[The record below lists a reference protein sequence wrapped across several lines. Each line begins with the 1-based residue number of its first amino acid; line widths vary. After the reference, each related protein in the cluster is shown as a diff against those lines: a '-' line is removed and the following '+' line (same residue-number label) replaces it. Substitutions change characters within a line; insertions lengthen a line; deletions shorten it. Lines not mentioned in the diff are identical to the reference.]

1 MVESKTSNTN
11 AEQFITEHLDIWT
24 TAIEQK
30 SSSGRGSSKK
40 VSLHGIKKLRELI
53 LELAVRG
60 KLVPQDPNDVPASV
74 LLERIAAKK
83 AQLIKDKKIKK
94 PKALPEISEDEKP
107 FELPQGWEWCRLQD
121 SIDVRD
127 GTHDSPKDAN
137 GDETYPLVTSKD
149 FKDGSI
155 NFESARKISAE
166 DHFEISKRSHVEV
179 DDILFS
185 MIGGNIGNQVIVK
198 DIREF
203 SIKNVALFK
212 YYDKKITAPYYFKIY
227 TENLASVLQ
236 ESAKGGAQPFISLGA
251 LRKLVLALPPIE
263 EQYRVVAKVDEL
275 MGLCDALEAQTE
287 SSITAHQTLVE
298 VLLVALLKAPEQTA
312 TPEQATTQFQQNW
325 QRLSEHFDTLFTT
338 TASIDTLK
346 QTILQLA
353 VMGKLVPQS
362 PNDEPA
368 AKLLERIAAEKAQL
382 IKDKKIKKQKPLP
395 EITDEEKPLGLPQ
408 SWSICRLAELLPQF
422 QNGASSRGDKSG
434 REIIVL
440 RLADI
445 KNWEVCLKET
455 RLIQIEENSINR
467 YQLNKDDILI
477 IRVNGSADIVGRFI
491 ACKND
496 FDAIYC
502 DHFIRMRFPFKI
514 FTTEFIS
521 LLGSTDLIRKRIAEL
536 FVSTA
541 GQKTVNQTH
550 IGSLIVTV
558 PPLEEQQRIVTKV
571 DELISLCDQLKA
583 RLSDA
588 QTTKFHLTDAI
599 VSNVVG
605 LKVNNLE
612 EKVENNPMKITTQ
625 LSITDHYLDQVDG
638 VLASQIA
645 SEGGSADAKVIWNK
659 SKFDLPQFYK
669 QLKKEIKAGYIN
681 QPSEADFEQ

>member
-1 MVESKTSNTN
+1 MAESKTSNAN
-11 AEQFITEHLDIWT
+11 AEQLITEHLDIWT

-40 VSLHGIKKLRELI
+40 FSLHGIKKLRELI

-60 KLVPQDPNDVPASV
+60 KLVPQDPTDEPASV

-263 EQYRVVAKVDEL
+263 EQYRIVAKVDEL

-298 VLLVALLKAPEQTA
+298 VLLASLLKAPEQGA
-312 TPEQATTQFQQNW
+312 TPEQTAEHFQQNW
-325 QRLSEHFDTLFTT
+325 QRLSDHFDTLFTT

-353 VMGKLVPQS
+353 VMGKLVPQN

-395 EITDEEKPLGLPQ
+395 EITDEEKPFELPQ
-408 SWSICRLAELLPQF
+408 GWEWGRLGDLSSDIHYGYTAAAKHNSDGVRLLRITDIQDDKVDWSTVPACEITIQKAQNYLL
-422 QNGASSRGDKSG
+422 
-434 REIIVL
+434 
-440 RLADI
+440 
-445 KNWEVCLKET
+445 
-455 RLIQIEENSINR
+455 EN
-467 YQLNKDDILI
+467 DDILI
-477 IRVNGSADIVGRFI
+477 ARTGGTIGKSYLVENIDLEAVFASYLIRVRRVNYMYSPFI
-491 ACKND
+491 KV
-496 FDAIYC
+496 Y
-502 DHFIRMRFPFKI
+502 
-514 FTTEFIS
+514 
-521 LLGSTDLIRKRIAEL
+521 LGSHLYWRQLYDNASGTGQPNVNATALKGLVIPIPTLDEQHRIA
-536 FVSTA
+536 A
-541 GQKTVNQTH
+541 
-550 IGSLIVTV
+550 
-558 PPLEEQQRIVTKV
+558 KV
-571 DELISLCDQLKA
+571 DELMALCDQLKT
-583 RLSDA
+583 RLTDA
-588 QTTKFHLTDAI
+588 QNTKLHLTDAI
-599 VSNVVG
+599 V
-605 LKVNNLE
+605 
-612 EKVENNPMKITTQ
+612 
-625 LSITDHYLDQVDG
+625 
-638 VLASQIA
+638 
-645 SEGGSADAKVIWNK
+645 
-659 SKFDLPQFYK
+659 
-669 QLKKEIKAGYIN
+669 
-681 QPSEADFEQ
+681 EQAL